1 MALRYDFPIE
11 GISHTCMC
19 GKPNSM
25 EHCLSCPLGGY
36 VHLRHNQIRDLTANL
51 LSEAGCTD
59 VTIEPHLLPI
69 TGEKFKYKSA
79 NTEDQARLDVSAR
92 KVWVDMDKTFL
103 DIRVF
108 NSRADSNIKKSLNS
122 ALASHEKEKKRVYN
136 ERILEVEKASF
147 TPIVFSTTGTMGRE
161 AERFYR
167 RLAVLLSG
175 KTKQSIPDAVRYI
188 RQRLSFCLLKTLI
201 VSLRGYRG
209 KTITPYYSSSIDIH
223 LLFNLLP
230 QCVYI

>member
-1 MALRYDFPIE
+1 
-11 GISHTCMC
+11 MC

-69 TGEKFKYKSA
+69 TGENFKYKSA
-79 NTEDQARLDVSAR
+79 NTDDQARLDVSAR
-92 KVWVDMDKTFL
+92 DVWADMDKTFL

-108 NSRADSNIKKSLNS
+108 NSRADSNIKKSLKS

-209 KTITPYYSSSIDIH
+209 KRVTPFNANNVDI
-223 LLFNLLP
+223 NLLY
-230 QCVYI
+230 V